1 MYNTE
6 DDYEA
11 YLKEQAYLD
20 AERESLYRDLC
31 LEETYR
37 YKVLRYYYTPD
48 KLPVYI
54 LCQGVT
60 SNGDLRGIVF
70 KSYEPAFTVG
80 EEVVLPHSIVSLVD
94 IDVRE
99 VKNNPEILF

>member
-1 MYNTE
+1 MYSTE

-31 LEETYR
+31 LEETYMH
-37 YKVLRYYYTPD
+37 KVLRYYYTPD

-70 KSYEPAFTVG
+70 KSYEPAFTIG
-80 EEVVLPHSIVSLVD
+80 EEVILSHYSVSLVD
-94 IDVRE
+94 IDVSE
-99 VKNNPEILF
+99 VKNNTEILF